1 MLQSIFDSTTIPFL
15 EKQAI
20 FGERR
25 QEVLAG
31 NIANIDTPDYKMRDL
46 PVARFHEALKQAID
60 GRKPQPM
67 NAFASTSTP
76 RSAQSID
83 EMLPDELFVAGEA
96 QQHDITFQDAN
107 NRSVE
112 HANMEMLKNAMMQSF
127 AVELMHAQLNTLQ
140 TVISER
146 A

>member
-1 MLQSIFDSTTIPFL
+1 MLQSIFDSSTIPL
-15 EKQAI
+15 LQKQAI

-46 PVARFHEALKQAID
+46 PVAKFQQALQKAID
-60 GRKPQPM
+60 NRKTQ
-67 NAFASTSTP
+67 TV
-76 RSAQSID
+76 RSVNGVTQTAGDNSI
-83 EMLPDELFVAGEA
+83 EELFPHTLFQATEA
-96 QQHDITFQDAN
+96 PQQDITFQDAN

-112 HANMEMLKNAMMQSF
+112 NANMEMLKNAMMQSF
-127 AVELMHAQLNTLQ
+127 AVELMHTQLNMLQ

>member
-1 MLQSIFDSTTIPFL
+1 MLQSIFDSTTIPLL

-46 PVARFHEALKQAID
+46 PVARFQAALSQAIES
-60 GRKPQPM
+60 RKPQTVSSLNPV
-67 NAFASTSTP
+67 AAP
-76 RSAQSID
+76 GKPAPEEQ
-83 EMLPDELFVAGEA
+83 LYPPELFAAPEA
-96 QQHDITFQDAN
+96 TQPNITFPDAN
-107 NRSVE
+107 NRSIE
-112 HANMEMLKNAMMQSF
+112 HENMEMLKNAMMQNF
-127 AVELMHAQLNTLQ
+127 AVELMHSQLNMLQ

-146 A
+146 P

>member
-1 MLQSIFDSTTIPFL
+1 MLQSIFDSTTIPL
-15 EKQAI
+15 LQKQAI

-46 PVARFHEALKQAID
+46 PVAKFQQALQQAID
-60 GRKPQPM
+60 NRKPHL
-67 NAFASTSTP
+67 AESVSS
-76 RSAQSID
+76 SAAVKAAKSI
-83 EMLPDELFVAGEA
+83 EELFPQALFTATEA
-96 QQHDITFQDAN
+96 QQNDITSQDAN

-112 HANMEMLKNAMMQSF
+112 HANMEMLKNSMMQSF
-127 AVELMHAQLNTLQ
+127 AVELMHTQLNMLQ

>member
-1 MLQSIFDSTTIPFL
+1 MLQSILDSTSIPFL
-15 EKQAI
+15 EKKAI

-31 NIANIDTPDYKMRDL
+31 NIANIDTPDYRMRDL
-46 PVARFHEALKQAID
+46 PVARFQEALKQAIEN
-60 GRKPQPM
+60 RKPHDVDSVQA
-67 NAFASTSTP
+67 AFGTRQAEAAAEP
-76 RSAQSID
+76 FPAD
-83 EMLPDELFVAGEA
+83 LFAAIEPP
-96 QQHDITFQDAN
+96 QQDIMFQDGN

-112 HANMEMLKNAMMQSF
+112 HANMEMLKNTMQQTF
-127 AVELMHAQLNTLQ
+127 AVELMHAQLAMLQ